1 MAEIIITSFFTNG
14 GNPITTLSPT
24 IRIWEVEAGDQTLLI
39 GAPEG
44 TNDPG
49 PAGGGSVPGAGTG
62 TNGIM
67 IPMFD
72 NTIGTAGSGAT
83 QGGSEDGF
91 YKYTFDAV
99 NGYDPEKCY
108 LFRVDGGSTQPAG
121 ERYQVGEFDK
131 SDNVDALVD
140 AIYDEPR
147 LDHQLAG
154 SVGEAIN
161 QDRANLTQMVL
172 DLSDVEALV
181 SLLLKFETGRTKIDG
196 INSTLIVYD
205 DDCITP
211 LRTFQL
217 KDSNGAPSTAEVCER
232 LPLAAGTTDGLGTC
246 V

>member
-39 GAPEG
+39 GGPEG

-49 PAGGGSVPGAGTG
+49 PAGGGSVPGAGAGADGLMVPMYDDTIETG
-62 TNGIM
+62 
-67 IPMFD
+67 
-72 NTIGTAGSGAT
+72 AGEAR
-83 QGGSEDGF
+83 GGSEDGF
-91 YKYTFDAV
+91 YKYAFDAV
-99 NGYDPEKCY
+99 NGYNPEKCY
-108 LFRVDGGSTQPAG
+108 LFRVDGGEEQPAG

-131 SDNVDALVD
+131 SDNVDAIVD

-147 LDHQLAG
+147 LDHQVIG

-161 QDRANLTQMVL
+161 QDRANLNQLAL
-172 DLSDVEALV
+172 DLTDVEHLV

-196 INSTLIVYD
+196 ATSTLVVYD
-205 DDCITP
+205 DDCVTP

-217 KDSNGAPSTAEVCER
+217 KDSSGAPSTAEVCER
-232 LPLAAGTTDGLGTC
+232 LPLAEGTTDGQGTC
-246 V
+246 A